1 MKLYFAPGSCSMSPH
16 IVLRETG
23 LAFDLVQVDLA
34 AQKTRT
40 GQDFARINPKG
51 YVPALELDDGSVL
64 TEGSVIVQY
73 LADRKPESGLIPKA
87 GTMERVRLQE
97 WLNYISTEL
106 HKSFGPFFDDAAP
119 EAYRAAVRGYLE
131 KKLDWVQG
139 QLEGRTFLTGKSFSV
154 ADAYL
159 FTVLG
164 WLPAAQLDLARW
176 PVLAA
181 YRGRIGERPKVKE
194 SLAVEEKAKAK

>member
-16 IVLRETG
+16 IALREAG
-23 LAFDLVQVDLA
+23 LAFDLVPVDLGS
-34 AQKTRT
+34 QKTKT
-40 GQDFARINPKG
+40 GQDFTKINPKG
-51 YVPALELDDGSVL
+51 YVPTLELDDGSIL
-64 TEGSVIVQY
+64 TEGSAIVQY
-73 LADRKPESGLIPKA
+73 VADKKPESGLAPKP

-106 HKSFGPFFDDAAP
+106 HKSFSPFFDDAAP

-139 QLEGRTFLTGKSFSV
+139 QLEGRTFLTGKSFTV
-154 ADAYL
+154 ADGYL

-164 WLPAAQLDLARW
+164 WLPAAKLELAKW
-176 PVLAA
+176 PVLDA
-181 YRGRIGERPKVKE
+181 YRKRIGERPKVKE
-194 SLAVEEKAKAK
+194 VLAAEAKAKG